1 MAEEEVL
8 KMPEEELA
16 KLSEDEQEGVRKLR
30 KYLKLKEEE
39 EEKLQH
45 QYMEAT
51 KDIPPQVLD
60 VLQDS
65 LIFEVLTIF
74 SSLLYINPVCMCV
87 CRCLWCA
94 RLMRTAQTFDRPVD
108 ELSRMAQQRLSHVE
122 EYFLLLMDRHRRTLS
137 ALGRLSPTEED
148 VSSCTPL

>member
-65 LIFEVLTIF
+65 LIFEVLAIF
-74 SSLLYINPVCMCV
+74 SFTSVHKSLCVCVCVAAYGALDSCALRRRSTDRSMSSAAWHSSVSLTWRSTSSYSWTATVARSLLSV
-87 CRCLWCA
+87 A
-94 RLMRTAQTFDRPVD
+94 
-108 ELSRMAQQRLSHVE
+108 
-122 EYFLLLMDRHRRTLS
+122 S
-137 ALGRLSPTEED
+137 ALPKRT
-148 VSSCTPL
+148 